1 MTSSRTAARLSIAHG
16 GTATA
21 EGWDDVLARYAHHVS
36 ASPDAP
42 AVEDGEL
49 TWTYAEL
56 DALAGR
62 TADALRD
69 RVRPGDLVAVCLD
82 RSAALVAT
90 AVAVARLGAVYL
102 PLGPRPGER
111 RLAAVAGGLRVACL
125 IGAPGVLPEAYAG
138 AERAALPLPAEGA
151 NAHGGA
157 VAAFP
162 AAGPD
167 SGRPAVP
174 DGTFYAVLTSGSTGV
189 PKAVAVP
196 GTALAARLR
205 WYAARTAARPGDR
218 HSLLVGVSFD
228 PHVLELWAALTS
240 GAALAVP
247 PDDVRWDPEVLTA
260 WWRRAG
266 VSVAILPTPLAEIV
280 LERPWPDLPA
290 LRHLSIGGDRLRR
303 RPGPDVTARVDN
315 AYGPAE
321 ATVVATAHDL
331 GSAGDAPGTPPP
343 IGTPTDGTVVCVTG
357 PDGHVVPRGEAGE
370 LRIGG
375 AGLASGYLDEALTAR
390 RFVAP
395 PPEVT
400 GTGRVYRTGD
410 RVRMRPDGVLEF
422 LGRLDDQVKV
432 RGARIE
438 PAETEAAFE
447 DDPRVLRAVVA
458 AESAA
463 GGDVRLIAFVRLA
476 PDAGALPAAELL
488 DAVRGRL
495 PEQAVPSALRY
506 VEAFPLD
513 ANGKVDRAALLAGAG
528 AAAAV
533 GDDAGTDSV
542 PDYTDSDTDTERLVV
557 ELCRDILG
565 RPETGPGDNFLAS
578 GGDSLTAA
586 RLLTALEE
594 RFGVRLRAP
603 QLLRR
608 PDLRS
613 LAELVDSRRE
623 RVPAA
628 PGAESPETGAAVPSA
643 ARAEDRGGEGPG
655 SRPVEHHRES
665 SPAGTP
671 EPAEQ
676 AASSA
681 ATMAGH
687 DGESPRT
694 RPVGLQQ
701 NGSPAGVAFAAT
713 ADRGGA
719 SPKSHPVEH
728 HRSSSPA
735 GTAEPPQQ
743 AVPSAAAADGHD
755 RVSPAEHPAPRA
767 GRPPAPGGVLGRIL
781 AHAAAE
787 PAALAVTDGEL
798 TLTYGELAAAARRLA
813 GALQARGVGRGT
825 PVGLLLPHSVG
836 AVVAKAAVWW
846 AGGHYVPLDAAYP
859 RARTEAM
866 LADAGVSLV
875 VGEKDLLE
883 AAGIPAV
890 RTLVL
895 TAGGLAG
902 CGPDAA
908 ESDLPEPPPYDPGA
922 TAYVM
927 YTSGSTGRPKGV
939 AITHR
944 GIAGLTAGP
953 DFLAVTPRDRVL
965 FHSALTFDGSPFE
978 LWVALANGAA
988 VAVSPAGRQ
997 SLEGLARDVE
1007 RLGATVAFLTTALF
1021 HHLAARRSP
1030 VFSVLRSVIV
1040 GGEALSARHARAVL
1054 RAHPWL
1060 ELVNGYGPT
1069 ETTSFATAH
1078 RVRDADCDAPPPIGR
1093 PLAGATAHVLD
1104 EHGAAVPA
1112 GTRGELW
1119 VGGPRL
1125 AAGYL
1130 GQEALTA
1137 ERFVEHPS
1145 AGRIYRTGDVVSARP
1160 DGTLDFHGRVD
1171 DQVKVRGFRIEPGEI
1186 EHALRDHPRVADA
1199 AVTVVRAGEDDA
1211 RLVAFVVP
1219 DGEGQPAVAA
1229 LRDHL
1234 AGRLPAHLLPNAWS
1248 VVGAL
1253 PLTGNGKVDRRAL
1266 AGRPV
1271 PGLPRSPDAPGPV
1284 RRELSPLQQAVA
1296 DAWGRA
1302 LECEVGDPDADFLAL
1317 GGHSLLALGVVD
1329 DLREDLGVELTLA
1342 AFFAAPTVAGQAAL
1356 VEEALA
1362 EAFGTEPA
1370 AGRNGAG
1377 Q

>member
-1 MTSSRTAARLSIAHG
+1 MTSSSAATDVAADLSIAYG

-21 EGWDDVLARYAHHVS
+21 DGWDDVLARYAHHVS

-56 DALAGR
+56 DALADR
-62 TADALRD
+62 TADTLRD

-111 RLAAVAGGLRVACL
+111 RLAAVADGLRVACL
-125 IGAPGVLPEAYAG
+125 IGAPDALPEAYAG
-138 AERAALPLPAEGA
+138 AERLPLPLPAEGA
-151 NAHGGA
+151 NARGGA

-162 AAGPD
+162 AAAPD
-167 SGRPAVP
+167 AGRPAVP
-174 DGTFYAVLTSGSTGV
+174 GGTFYAVLTSGSTGV

-321 ATVVATAHDL
+321 ATVVATAHGL
-331 GSAGDAPGTPPP
+331 TGSGGDAPGTPPP
-343 IGTPTDGTVVCVTG
+343 IGTPADGTVVCVTG
-357 PDGHVVPRGEAGE
+357 PDGHVVPRGEPGE

-375 AGLASGYLDEALTAR
+375 AGLATGYLDEALTAR

-395 PPEVT
+395 PPELT
-400 GTGRVYRTGD
+400 GGTGRVYRTGD
-410 RVRMRPDGVLEF
+410 RVRMRTDGVLEF
-422 LGRLDDQVKV
+422 LGRLDGQVKV
-432 RGARIE
+432 RGARVE

-458 AESAA
+458 AESSA

-476 PDAGALPAAELL
+476 PDAGAVPAAELL
-488 DAVRGRL
+488 ETVRGRL

-506 VEAFPLD
+506 VETFPLD
-513 ANGKVDRAALLAGAG
+513 ANGKVDRAGLLTATATGPAAAGAG
-528 AAAAV
+528 AAAASE
-533 GDDAGTDSV
+533 AGTGTGTGAETV
-542 PDYTDSDTDTERLVV
+542 QIVV
-557 ELCRDILG
+557 ELCRGLLG
-565 RPETGPGDNFLAS
+565 RPETAPGDNFLAS

-603 QLLRR
+603 QLLRQ
-608 PDLRS
+608 PDLRG
-613 LAELVDSRRE
+613 LAALVDSRRE
-623 RVPAA
+623 
-628 PGAESPETGAAVPSA
+628 GGAAVTAAAPKAASA
-643 ARAEDRGGEGPG
+643 AE
-655 SRPVEHHRES
+655 
-665 SPAGTP
+665 
-671 EPAEQ
+671 
-676 AASSA
+676 
-681 ATMAGH
+681 
-687 DGESPRT
+687 
-694 RPVGLQQ
+694 
-701 NGSPAGVAFAAT
+701 AT
-713 ADRGGA
+713 A
-719 SPKSHPVEH
+719 V
-728 HRSSSPA
+728 PA
-735 GTAEPPQQ
+735 
-743 AVPSAAAADGHD
+743 
-755 RVSPAEHPAPRA
+755 
-767 GRPPAPGGVLGRIL
+767 APGGVLGRIL
-781 AHAAAE
+781 AHAAAH
-787 PAALAVTDGEL
+787 PSALAVTDGEL
-798 TLTYGELAAAARRLA
+798 TLTYGELVAAARRLA
-813 GALQARGVGRGT
+813 GALQARGVGHGT

-836 AVVAKAAVWW
+836 VVVAKAAVWW
-846 AGGHYVPLDAAYP
+846 AGGHYVPLDAGYP

-875 VGEKDLLE
+875 IGEKDLLE

-890 RTLVL
+890 RTLAL

-902 CGPDAA
+902 CCGPGAA
-908 ESDLPEPPPYDPGA
+908 EGDLPEPPAYDPGA

-944 GIAGLTAGP
+944 GVTGLTADP
-953 DFLAVTPRDRVL
+953 DFLTVTPRDRVL

-988 VAVSPAGRQ
+988 VAVSTGGRQ
-997 SLEGLARDVE
+997 SLESLARDVE

-1021 HHLAARRSP
+1021 HHLAARRSQ

-1069 ETTSFATAH
+1069 ETTSFATAY
-1078 RVRDADCDAPPPIGR
+1078 RVRDDADCDAPPPIGR

-1104 EHGAAVPA
+1104 EHGEAVPA

-1137 ERFVEHPS
+1137 ERFVAHPS
-1145 AGRIYRTGDVVSARP
+1145 AGRLYRTGDVVSARP

-1248 VVGAL
+1248 VVDAL

-1266 AGRPV
+1266 AARPV
-1271 PGLPRSPDAPGPV
+1271 PGPPRSAGAPGPV
-1284 RRELSPLQQAVA
+1284 RRELTPLQRAVA

-1362 EAFGTEPA
+1362 ETYGGETCGAEPDA
-1370 AGRNGAG
+1370 ERIGAG
-1377 Q
+1377 E

>member
-1 MTSSRTAARLSIAHG
+1 MTSSPVTAPAADPATTLSVAHG

-21 EGWDDVLARYAHHVS
+21 HGWDDVLARYAGRVS
-36 ASPDAP
+36 RDPDAP

-56 DALAGR
+56 DALAEL

-69 RVRPGDLVAVCLD
+69 RVRPGDLVGVCLD
-82 RSAALVAT
+82 RSVALVAT
-90 AVAVARLGAVYL
+90 AVALARLGAVYL

-111 RLAAVAGGLRVACL
+111 RLAAVADGLRVTCL
-125 IGAPGVLPEAYAG
+125 IGAPGALPEAYDG
-138 AERAALPLPAEGA
+138 AERLALPLPAAGA
-151 NAHGGA
+151 NAHGEP

-162 AAGPD
+162 AARAG

-174 DGTFYAVLTSGSTGV
+174 GGTFYAVLTSGSTGT
-189 PKAVAVP
+189 PKAVAVDSA
-196 GTALAARLR
+196 ALAARLR
-205 WYAARTAARPGDR
+205 WYAARTGARPGDR

-240 GAALAVP
+240 GAVLAVP
-247 PDDVRWDPEVLTA
+247 PDDVRWDPDVLTA

-266 VSVAILPTPLAEIV
+266 VTVAILPTPLAEIV

-321 ATVVATAHDL
+321 ATVVATAHALEAD
-331 GSAGDAPGTPPP
+331 GESPGTPPP
-343 IGTPTDGTVVCVTG
+343 IGTPLDGTVVCVTD
-357 PDGHVVPRGEAGE
+357 PAGHVVPRGEAGE

-375 AGLASGYLDEALTAR
+375 AGLATGYLDEALTAR

-400 GTGRVYRTGD
+400 GADRVYRTGD
-410 RVRMRPDGVLEF
+410 RVLMRPDGVLEF

-458 AESAA
+458 AEPSPA
-463 GGDVRLIAFVRLA
+463 GDVRLIAFVRLA
-476 PDAGALPAAELL
+476 PGAEAPPAAELL
-488 DAVRGRL
+488 ETARGRL

-506 VEAFPLD
+506 VETFPLD
-513 ANGKVDRAALLAGAG
+513 ANGKVDRAALLAGAAPAAAPD
-528 AAAAV
+528 AAAA
-533 GDDAGTDSV
+533 GGSGTG
-542 PDYTDSDTDTERLVV
+542 TETERIVV
-557 ELCRDILG
+557 ELCRGVLN
-565 RPETGPGDNFLAS
+565 RPETGPDDNFLES

-586 RLLTALEE
+586 RLLTGLEE

-613 LAELVDSRRE
+613 LAALVDSRRE
-623 RVPAA
+623 KVPAQHSAVTATPDGEPGRGTENPGGLAGSQQEHPPATANPGPDNPVPAA
-628 PGAESPETGAAVPSA
+628 PGTIPGHGTDAPAVPASPS
-643 ARAEDRGGEGPG
+643 PG
-655 SRPVEHHRES
+655 SPL
-665 SPAGTP
+665 PA
-671 EPAEQ
+671 
-676 AASSA
+676 
-681 ATMAGH
+681 
-687 DGESPRT
+687 
-694 RPVGLQQ
+694 
-701 NGSPAGVAFAAT
+701 
-713 ADRGGA
+713 
-719 SPKSHPVEH
+719 
-728 HRSSSPA
+728 
-735 GTAEPPQQ
+735 
-743 AVPSAAAADGHD
+743 
-755 RVSPAEHPAPRA
+755 
-767 GRPPAPGGVLGRIL
+767 APGGVLGRVL
-781 AHAAAE
+781 AHAAAD

-798 TLTYGELAAAARRLA
+798 TLTYGELTAAAGRLA
-813 GALQARGVGRGT
+813 GALRARGVGQGT

-836 AVVAKAAVWW
+836 VVVAELAVWW

-859 RARTEAM
+859 RPRTEAM

-883 AAGIPAV
+883 AAGVPAV
-890 RTLVL
+890 RALVL

-902 CGPDAA
+902 SCAA
-908 ESDLPEPPPYDPGA
+908 EHSEDDLPEPAAYDPGA

-944 GIAGLTAGP
+944 GVAELTADP
-953 DFLAVTPRDRVL
+953 DYLTVGRRDRVL
-965 FHSALTFDGSPFE
+965 LHAALTFDGSPFE
-978 LWVALANGAA
+978 TWVALANGAA
-988 VAVSPAGRQ
+988 VAVSTAGRQ
-997 SLEGLARDVE
+997 SLESLVRDVE
-1007 RLGATVAFLTTALF
+1007 RLGVTVAFLTTALF

-1030 VFSVLRSVIV
+1030 VFAVLRSVIV
-1040 GGEALSARHARAVL
+1040 GGEALSARHARSVL

-1093 PLAGATAHVLD
+1093 PLAGATVHVLD
-1104 EHGAAVPA
+1104 ERGDAVPA

-1130 GQEALTA
+1130 GQPALTA

-1145 AGRIYRTGDVVSARP
+1145 AGRVYRTGDVVSARP

-1199 AVTVVRAGEDDA
+1199 AVTVVRPGADDA

-1219 DGEGQPAVAA
+1219 DGEGQPSVAA
-1229 LRDHL
+1229 LRDHVT
-1234 AGRLPAHLLPNAWS
+1234 GRLPAHLLPNAWS
-1248 VVGAL
+1248 VVDAL

-1266 AGRPV
+1266 AGRPL
-1271 PGLPRSPDAPGPV
+1271 PGLPSAAGEQGPAPV
-1284 RRELSPLQQAVA
+1284 RPELTPVQRAVA
-1296 DAWGRA
+1296 DAWARA
-1302 LECEVGDPDADFLAL
+1302 LECEVGTPDADFLAL

-1342 AFFAAPTVAGQAAL
+1342 AFFSAPTVAGQAGLIEEAL
-1356 VEEALA
+1356 VEMY
-1362 EAFGTEPA
+1362 GTEPA
-1370 AGRNGAG
+1370 TGENGASR
-1377 Q
+1377 

>member
-1 MTSSRTAARLSIAHG
+1 MTSSSAAADVAAHLSIAYG

-21 EGWDDVLARYAHHVS
+21 DGWDDVLARYAHHVS

-111 RLAAVAGGLRVACL
+111 RLAAVADGLRVACL
-125 IGAPGVLPEAYAG
+125 IGAPDALPEAYAG
-138 AERAALPLPAEGA
+138 AERLSLPLPAEGA
-151 NAHGGA
+151 NARGGA

-162 AAGPD
+162 AAAPD
-167 SGRPAVP
+167 AGRPAVP
-174 DGTFYAVLTSGSTGV
+174 GGTFYAVLTSGSTGV

-321 ATVVATAHDL
+321 ATVVATAHGL
-331 GSAGDAPGTPPP
+331 TCSGGDVPGTPPP
-343 IGTPTDGTVVCVTG
+343 IGTPADGTVVCVTG
-357 PDGHVVPRGEAGE
+357 PDGHVVPRGEPGE

-375 AGLASGYLDEALTAR
+375 AGLATGYLDEALTAR

-395 PPEVT
+395 PPELT
-400 GTGRVYRTGD
+400 GGGAGRVYRTGD
-410 RVRMRPDGVLEF
+410 RVRMRTDGVLEF
-422 LGRLDDQVKV
+422 LGRLDGQVKV

-458 AESAA
+458 AESSAG

-476 PDAGALPAAELL
+476 PEAGAVPAAELL
-488 DAVRGRL
+488 ETVRGRL

-506 VEAFPLD
+506 VETFPLD
-513 ANGKVDRAALLAGAG
+513 ANGKVDRAGLLAAAPGPAAAEAG
-528 AAAAV
+528 AAAAAA
-533 GDDAGTDSV
+533 GAGTE
-542 PDYTDSDTDTERLVV
+542 TERIVV
-557 ELCRDILG
+557 ELCRGLLG

-613 LAELVDSRRE
+613 LAALVDSRRE
-623 RVPAA
+623 DGGAPAAPAAYADPHEGRAPKAASATEDTAVPAA
-628 PGAESPETGAAVPSA
+628 
-643 ARAEDRGGEGPG
+643 
-655 SRPVEHHRES
+655 
-665 SPAGTP
+665 
-671 EPAEQ
+671 
-676 AASSA
+676 
-681 ATMAGH
+681 
-687 DGESPRT
+687 
-694 RPVGLQQ
+694 
-701 NGSPAGVAFAAT
+701 
-713 ADRGGA
+713 
-719 SPKSHPVEH
+719 
-728 HRSSSPA
+728 
-735 GTAEPPQQ
+735 
-743 AVPSAAAADGHD
+743 
-755 RVSPAEHPAPRA
+755 
-767 GRPPAPGGVLGRIL
+767 APGGVLGRIL
-781 AHAAAE
+781 GHAAAD
-787 PAALAVTDGEL
+787 PSALAVTDGEL

-813 GALQARGVGRGT
+813 GALRARGVGHGT

-836 AVVAKAAVWW
+836 VVVAKVAVWW

-859 RARTEAM
+859 RTRTEAM

-890 RTLVL
+890 RTLAL

-902 CGPDAA
+902 CCGPDAA
-908 ESDLPEPPPYDPGA
+908 EGDLPEPPAYDPGA

-944 GIAGLTAGP
+944 GVAGLTADP
-953 DFLAVTPRDRVL
+953 DFLTVTPRDRVL

-988 VAVSPAGRQ
+988 AAVSTAGRQ
-997 SLEGLARDVE
+997 SLESLVRDVE

-1021 HHLAARRSP
+1021 HHLAARRSQ

-1078 RVRDADCDAPPPIGR
+1078 RVRDDADCDAPPPIGR

-1104 EHGAAVPA
+1104 EHGEAVPA

-1137 ERFVEHPS
+1137 ERFVVHPS
-1145 AGRIYRTGDVVSARP
+1145 AGRLYRTGDVVSARP

-1248 VVGAL
+1248 VVDAL

-1266 AGRPV
+1266 AARPV
-1271 PGLPRSPDAPGPV
+1271 PGLPLSEGAPEPV
-1284 RRELSPLQQAVA
+1284 HRELTPLQRAVA
-1296 DAWGRA
+1296 DTWGRA

-1362 EAFGTEPA
+1362 ETYGAEPDA
-1370 AGRNGAG
+1370 ERIGAG

>member
-1 MTSSRTAARLSIAHG
+1 MTSSAVTTPAAGLSADPSTALSVAHG

-21 EGWDDVLARYAHHVS
+21 HGWDDVLARYARQVS
-36 ASPDAP
+36 RDPDAP

-56 DALAGR
+56 DALAEL

-69 RVRPGDLVAVCLD
+69 RVRPGDLVGVCLD
-82 RSAALVAT
+82 RSVALVAT
-90 AVAVARLGAVYL
+90 AVALARLGAVYL

-111 RLAAVAGGLRVACL
+111 RLAAVADGLRVTCL
-125 IGAPGVLPEAYAG
+125 IGAPGALPAAYDG
-138 AERAALPLPAEGA
+138 AERLALPLPAAGA
-151 NAHGGA
+151 NAHGEP

-162 AAGPD
+162 AAHAD
-167 SGRPAVP
+167 ADRPAVP
-174 DGTFYAVLTSGSTGV
+174 GGTFYAVLTSGSTGT
-189 PKAVAVP
+189 PKAVAV
-196 GTALAARLR
+196 TSAALAARLR
-205 WYAARTAARPGDR
+205 WYAARTGARPGDR
-218 HSLLVGVSFD
+218 HSLLIGVSFD

-240 GAALAVP
+240 GAALTVP
-247 PDDVRWDPEVLTA
+247 PDDVRWDPDVLTA

-266 VSVAILPTPLAEIV
+266 VTVAILPTPLAEIV

-321 ATVVATAHDL
+321 ATVVATAHALEAD
-331 GSAGDAPGTPPP
+331 GDSPGAPPP
-343 IGTPTDGTVVCVTG
+343 IGTPLDGTVVCVTD
-357 PDGHVVPRGEAGE
+357 PAGHVLPRGEAGE

-375 AGLASGYLDEALTAR
+375 AGLATGYLDEALTAR

-400 GTGRVYRTGD
+400 GTDRVYRTGD

-458 AESAA
+458 AESSPA
-463 GGDVRLIAFVRLA
+463 GDVRLIAFVRLA
-476 PDAGALPAAELL
+476 PGAGTPPEAELL
-488 DAVRGRL
+488 EAVRDRL

-513 ANGKVDRAALLAGAG
+513 ANGKVDRAALLTGTAP
-528 AAAAV
+528 AAASPAAAPAAS
-533 GDDAGTDSV
+533 GDTATG
-542 PDYTDSDTDTERLVV
+542 TDTERIVV
-557 ELCRDILG
+557 ELCRGVLN
-565 RPETGPGDNFLAS
+565 RPETGPGDNFLQS
-578 GGDSLTAA
+578 GGDSLSAA
-586 RLLTALEE
+586 RLLTGLEE

-603 QLLRR
+603 QLLRQ

-613 LAELVDSRRE
+613 LAALVDSRRE
-623 RVPAA
+623 RTTTTASPAPDDPVPAA
-628 PGAESPETGAAVPSA
+628 PGAVPGHGTDA
-643 ARAEDRGGEGPG
+643 PAGLT
-655 SRPVEHHRES
+655 
-665 SPAGTP
+665 SPAP
-671 EPAEQ
+671 DDPLPA
-676 AASSA
+676 
-681 ATMAGH
+681 
-687 DGESPRT
+687 
-694 RPVGLQQ
+694 
-701 NGSPAGVAFAAT
+701 
-713 ADRGGA
+713 
-719 SPKSHPVEH
+719 
-728 HRSSSPA
+728 
-735 GTAEPPQQ
+735 
-743 AVPSAAAADGHD
+743 
-755 RVSPAEHPAPRA
+755 
-767 GRPPAPGGVLGRIL
+767 APGGVLGRVL
-781 AHAAAE
+781 AHAAAD
-787 PAALAVTDGEL
+787 PASLAVTDGEL
-798 TLTYGELAAAARRLA
+798 TLTYGELTAAARRLA
-813 GALQARGVGRGT
+813 GALRARGVGQDT
-825 PVGLLLPHSVG
+825 AVGLLLPHSVG
-836 AVVAKAAVWW
+836 VVVAKLAVWW

-866 LADAGVSLV
+866 LADADVSLV

-883 AAGIPAV
+883 AAGVPAV
-890 RTLVL
+890 RALVL

-902 CGPDAA
+902 SCAA
-908 ESDLPEPPPYDPGA
+908 EHSEDDLPEPAAYDPGA

-944 GIAGLTAGP
+944 GVAELTAGP
-953 DFLAVTPRDRVL
+953 DYLTVGRRDRVL
-965 FHSALTFDGSPFE
+965 LHAALTFDGSPFE
-978 LWVALANGAA
+978 TWVALANGAA
-988 VAVSPAGRQ
+988 VAVSTAGRQ
-997 SLEGLARDVE
+997 SLEGLVRDVE
-1007 RLGATVAFLTTALF
+1007 RLGITVAFLTTALF

-1030 VFSVLRSVIV
+1030 VFAVLRSVIV
-1040 GGEALSARHARAVL
+1040 GGEALSARHARSVL

-1093 PLAGATAHVLD
+1093 PLAGATVHVLD
-1104 EHGAAVPA
+1104 ERGDAVPA

-1130 GQEALTA
+1130 GQPALTA
-1137 ERFVEHPS
+1137 ERFVLHPS

-1171 DQVKVRGFRIEPGEI
+1171 DQVKIRGFRIEPGEI

-1199 AVTVVRAGEDDA
+1199 AVTVVRPGADDA

-1234 AGRLPAHLLPNAWS
+1234 TGRLPAHLLPNAWS
-1248 VVGAL
+1248 VVDAL
-1253 PLTGNGKVDRRAL
+1253 PLTSNGKVDRRAL
-1266 AGRPV
+1266 AGRPL
-1271 PGLPRSPDAPGPV
+1271 PGLPPAAGEQGPAPV
-1284 RRELSPLQQAVA
+1284 RQELTPVQQAVA

-1302 LECEVGDPDADFLAL
+1302 LECEVGTPDADFLAL

-1342 AFFAAPTVAGQAAL
+1342 AFFSAPTVAGQAAL
-1356 VEEALA
+1356 IEEALV
-1362 EAFGTEPA
+1362 EMYGTEPETEE
-1370 AGRNGAG
+1370 NGASR
-1377 Q
+1377 